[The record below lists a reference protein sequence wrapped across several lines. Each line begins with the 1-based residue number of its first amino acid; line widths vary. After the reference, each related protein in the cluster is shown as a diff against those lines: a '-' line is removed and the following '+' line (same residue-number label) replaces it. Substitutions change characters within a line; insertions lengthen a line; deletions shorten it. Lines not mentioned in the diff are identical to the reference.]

1 MTLLDELWQA
11 PAERVVAFGVEGDLS
26 LADLRSGAL
35 QLAARMNGAGATRWA
50 VCLTDSY
57 HFCQALLACA
67 LTGHEMILP
76 GHQRPAALATLLA
89 QGAFDGVLS
98 DEPAD
103 LCCPLLLIDAQLTGA
118 PCSLSQPATDVWPQ
132 RSLSPTIT
140 LYTSGSSGD
149 PMPISKQWRQLDAE
163 VRVQRSLWGQCSHG
177 ARLYASVSHQHI
189 YGLLFRILLPL
200 ALGMP
205 LARRQTDYPEQLQ
218 RCSGPWLLVSSP
230 AFLSR
235 LDPALQRSG
244 CQLVLSSGGPL
255 AWQDARQCAALLGQ
269 RPVEIY
275 GSSETGGI
283 GWRQREEEEQCW
295 HAFPGMQLSS
305 GADQLLTLISPFLPD
320 NKPWLG
326 SDRIALE
333 QGGQLFRLL
342 GRSDRII
349 KLEEKRISLDDVE
362 LRLLS
367 LPWVKEVAVM
377 PLERGGRQVLG
388 VALVPSAEGQ
398 AEYDALG
405 HGPFLQALRQ
415 MLRPWLEPVALPRS
429 LRMFNTMPLTGA
441 GKRDGVALRHSFAC
455 DITLPEGDA

>member
-35 QLAARMNGAGATRWA
+35 QLAARMNGAGAQRWA
-50 VCLTDSY
+50 ICLTDSY

-67 LTGHEMILP
+67 LTGHQMILP
-76 GHQRPAALATLLA
+76 GHQRPAALAALLA
-89 QGAFDGVLS
+89 QGAFDGVLA

-103 LCCPLLLIDAQLTGA
+103 LSCPLLMIDELPTAAPRSFYQPGTG
-118 PCSLSQPATDVWPQ
+118 SLA
-132 RSLSPTIT
+132 PTIT

-149 PMPISKQWRQLDAE
+149 PKPIGKVWQQLDTE

-177 ARLYASVSHQHI
+177 ARLYSSVSHQHI

-200 ALGMP
+200 ALGIP

-218 RCSGPWLLVSSP
+218 SDSGPWLLVSSP

-235 LDPALQRSG
+235 LDPALQSSG

-283 GWRQREEEEQCW
+283 GWRQREQEDQCW

-320 NKPWLG
+320 NTPWLG
-326 SDRIALE
+326 SDRIALDE
-333 QGGQLFRLL
+333 GGQQFRLL

-367 LPWVKEVAVM
+367 LPWVNEVAVM

-429 LRMFNTMPLTGA
+429 LRMFNTIPLTGA